1 MKTWLF
7 PFCVAL
13 LAVSLVPSGGA
24 AADHEAVRRAVMAGR
39 YKPLVDILEMVQ
51 KKYPGRVLD
60 VELEREPGGRHV
72 YEVKLLDDR
81 NRRQELHI
89 DAVTGKEVDV
99 LPKRQ
104 AMPLSAMLRKV
115 LKRYP
120 GRVIDVDLKDNVV
133 GQQSLYQVRVLQE
146 DGEIRSVFLDAEKGE
161 MVSDIEHVKPT
172 AAMMSLPDLLDRLDR
187 SHPGAVLEAELKYD
201 LNQRPFYEVDLLL
214 SDGRLT
220 EIWVDSITGRV
231 LSEDEMEIR

>member
-7 PFCVAL
+7 PFFVVL
-13 LAVSLVPSGGA
+13 LLICLVPGGGV
-24 AADHEAVRRAVMAGR
+24 AADHEAVRQAVMAGR

-89 DAVTGKEVDV
+89 DAVTGKEVDM
-99 LPKRQ
+99 LPTRA

-120 GRVIDVDLKDNVV
+120 GRVIDVDLKDNV

-161 MVSDIEHVKPT
+161 MVSDIGHVKQIDGLMP
-172 AAMMSLPDLLDRLDR
+172 LPDLLDQLAR
-187 SHPGAVLEAELKYD
+187 SHPGGVLEAELKYD
-201 LNQRPFYEVDLLL
+201 RSQRPFYEVDLLL
-214 SDGRLT
+214 TDGRLT
-220 EIWVDSITGRV
+220 EVWVDAITGRV
-231 LSEDEMEIR
+231 FSEEEMEIR